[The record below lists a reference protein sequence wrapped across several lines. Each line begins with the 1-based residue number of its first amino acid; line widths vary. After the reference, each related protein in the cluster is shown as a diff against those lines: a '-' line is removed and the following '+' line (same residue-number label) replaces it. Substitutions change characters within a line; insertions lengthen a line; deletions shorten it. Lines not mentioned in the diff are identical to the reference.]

1 MAEQNNDCPDKFPQT
16 SLIFLCMVRAHTT
29 VTLHSA
35 PLYIMELI
43 TTAKSFIAQVAGVF
57 YITFSS
63 SLAQELS
70 NLE

>member
-1 MAEQNNDCPDKFPQT
+1 MAVQSNDCSNKFPQT
-16 SLIFLCMVRAHTT
+16 SLIFMCMVRAHTT

-43 TTAKSFIAQVAGVF
+43 TTKSFIVQVAGVF
-57 YITFSS
+57 YITYSS
-63 SLAQELS
+63 SLAQELN